1 MFQKSLQELD
11 EHSRWFENR
20 QISDQLELVDPAAV
34 ENLHLKFVS
43 LQHLLQNIQMSI
55 IDVLAKIDQL
65 RFSHENSWKNFK
77 LFDVVDFERVPDI
90 QSKLQYEI
98 ATLQQNVQN
107 CVDLLTSLQEKEL
120 YNKLPETSNDLEKI
134 HLDFA
139 RILEI
144 SQKRQQFLQK
154 IQDVVYHCIKNG
166 SDDHQMRKIG
176 ETLDDMENLRIEAKM
191 CLENVPALDILNL
204 KKLTVNISV
213 RYIK

>member
-20 QISDQLELVDPAAV
+20 QISDQLELVDPVAV

-43 LQHLLQNIQMSI
+43 LQHLLRNLQMSI

-65 RFSHENSWKNFK
+65 RFSHGNSWKNFK
-77 LFDVVDFERVPDI
+77 LFDVVDFERVPEI
-90 QSKLQYEI
+90 QSKLQFEI

-139 RILEI
+139 RLLEI

-154 IQDVVYHCIKNG
+154 IQEVVYHCIKNG
-166 SDDHQMRKIG
+166 SDDLQMRKIG
-176 ETLDDMENLRIEAKM
+176 ETLDEMENLRNEAKI
-191 CLENVPALDILNL
+191 CLENVPAFDILNL